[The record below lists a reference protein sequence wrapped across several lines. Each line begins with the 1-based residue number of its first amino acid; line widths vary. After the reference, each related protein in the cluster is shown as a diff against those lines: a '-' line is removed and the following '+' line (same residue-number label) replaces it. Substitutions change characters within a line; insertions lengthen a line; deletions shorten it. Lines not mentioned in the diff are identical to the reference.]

1 MQAFITLYSKELKRF
16 LRIWT
21 QTLLP
26 PIINQTLYLTIFGS
40 IIGSQIGQIAGV
52 SYIQFILPGLLMMSV
67 VMGTYSNVVSSF
79 FGSKFQR
86 SVEELLV
93 APVSNFTILQGYCLG
108 GISRGI
114 LAGLL
119 VLLTSLV
126 FSSFQIHS
134 LSLVLIY
141 TLLSSYVFAQAGFL
155 NGLFAKKFDDVSIFP
170 TFILNPLIFFGGVF
184 YDINTLPAHLKIISQ
199 LNPITY
205 MIEGYRYSFLGIQG
219 QQTTK
224 TILVLAIFAVLLTLI
239 NMHYLNKG
247 KGLKS

>member
-1 MQAFITLYSKELKRF
+1 MQAFITLYTKEARRF
-16 LRIWT
+16 LRIWS

-26 PIINQTLYLTIFGS
+26 PVINQTLYLTIFGS
-40 IIGSQIGQIAGV
+40 IIGSKIGEIQGV

-86 SVEELLV
+86 SIDELLV
-93 APVSNFTILQGYCLG
+93 APVSNLTILQGYCLG
-108 GISRGI
+108 AMTRGL
-114 LAGLL
+114 LAGIL
-119 VLLTSLV
+119 VLLTSLL
-126 FSSFQIHS
+126 FSDFQLYSF
-134 LSLVLIY
+134 SLVLIY
-141 TLLSSYVFAQAGFL
+141 TFLSSYVFAQAGFL

-184 YDINTLPAHLKIISQ
+184 YDINSLPANLKIISQ

-219 QQTTK
+219 QQTLK
-224 TILVLAIFAVLLTLI
+224 TIVVLAVFGLILTLI
-239 NMHYLNKG
+239 NLYYLKSG